1 MALHRVNCAWQ
12 NWPGAPGL
20 TTFFLTDATQTKV
33 DAIRTFFNSI
43 AGVIPSGLTIQVPA
57 SGDELNI
64 GDGTIAAT
72 WSVATTPTVVTG
84 SGAGA
89 YAGNAGAVIHWLTS
103 VVIGGRRVRGRTFIV
118 PMISTQYETNG
129 SLTSAAITTLT
140 NAATTLS
147 TSLGTSLVVYSRPV
161 QAHTKYDPKTGTP
174 TVVAARG
181 GTTASVSGIRVP
193 DLAVSLR
200 SRRV

>member
-20 TTFFLTDATQTKV
+20 TTLYVTDATQTKI
-33 DAIRTFFNSI
+33 DAIRTFFNAL
-43 AGVIPSGLTIQVPA
+43 AGMIPSGLTIQVPA

-89 YAGNAGAVIHWLTS
+89 YAGNAGAVIHWLTTA
-103 VVIGGRRVRGRTFIV
+103 VINGRRLRGRSFIV
-118 PMISTQYETNG
+118 PIISTQFESNG
-129 SLTSAAITTLT
+129 SLTSAAISTLT
-140 NAATTLS
+140 TAATNLS
-147 TSLGTSLVVYSRPV
+147 TTLGTSLVVYSRPV
-161 QAHTKYDPKTGTP
+161 FAHTKYDPKTGTP
-174 TVVAARG
+174 TAVPSRG
-181 GTTASVSGIRVP
+181 GSTASVTGIRVP

-200 SRRV
+200 SRRI